1 MNPFLSQVWECFVA
15 GAVYLWAE
23 QRDFLLVF
31 LWLAAAGL
39 LFAWALG
46 SGPLAAGAGM
56 ILFVLAAVCFL
67 TGMRQGDG
75 P

>member
-1 MNPFLSQVWECFVA
+1 MKPILVEVASCFLD
-15 GAVYLWAE
+15 GAAYLWSE

-31 LWLAAAGL
+31 LWLAAVGL
-39 LFAWALG
+39 VVAIIIG
-46 SGPLAAGAGM
+46 SGPLAAGAAA
-56 ILFVLAAVCFL
+56 ILGVLAVACFL